1 TPSML
6 AAWVFWSFASAE
18 AGSDQNLKKKK
29 KPGPLRKEEP
39 RPSSLNCTWV
49 QFPQPL
55 LHFGPSGGRT
65 FSQRICAY
73 DKYWSGPDKDAP
85 IFFYTGNE
93 SPLEAYINNTG
104 LMWESAQRFGAL
116 LLWVEHRYFGGS
128 IPQLAGAPNCLS
140 GLSVKEALAD
150 FAAVIDALHEGSSH
164 MPWRSANSP
173 VIAFGGSYG
182 GMLSAWFR
190 MTYPEKVAG
199 SIAASAPIW
208 GFPLTRPALDGSFA
222 QLTNAA
228 TEVGGSP
235 ASCAPNLKAAWVLLR
250 DAVKTP
256 EGRALVS
263 ESMGLCTAITEES
276 DVQTLLAYL
285 QVVLLFLCP

>member
-1 TPSML
+1 
-6 AAWVFWSFASAE
+6 
-18 AGSDQNLKKKK
+18 
-29 KPGPLRKEEP
+29 
-39 RPSSLNCTWV
+39 
-49 QFPQPL
+49 
-55 LHFGPSGGRT
+55 
-65 FSQRICAY
+65 
-73 DKYWSGPDKDAP
+73 
-85 IFFYTGNE
+85 
-93 SPLEAYINNTG
+93 
-104 LMWESAQRFGAL
+104 MWESAQRFGAL

-173 VIAFGGSYG
+173 VIVFGGSYG

-235 ASCAPNLKAAWVLLR
+235 AGCAPNLKAAWVLLR

-285 QVVLLFLCP
+285 QDPLFNLAEGSFPFATNYITFAT

>member
-1 TPSML
+1 MAIHILTPSML

-18 AGSDQNLKKKK
+18 AGSDQNL
-29 KPGPLRKEEP
+29 P

-116 LLWVEHRYFGGS
+116 LLWVEHRAVS
-128 IPQLAGAPNCLS
+128 
-140 GLSVKEALAD
+140 KEALAD

-173 VIAFGGSYG
+173 VIVFGGSYG

-235 ASCAPNLKAAWVLLR
+235 ASCAPNLKAA
-250 DAVKTP
+250 
-256 EGRALVS
+256 
-263 ESMGLCTAITEES
+263 
-276 DVQTLLAYL
+276 
-285 QVVLLFLCP
+285 